1 MVSEYFAE
9 RNKVLSTNYGFLCR
23 LLNLQRDASNM
34 EEVDEIRYNF
44 NSVEQ
49 KDRVEAALVKLK
61 ALRSEVAEI
70 RAQCESLREMQAKN
84 QKETIVCSECG
95 KGIEQNQ
102 EITIKDDSGNPRSY
116 YHKDC
121 FKAIWISQT
130 WRFDYS
136 SPGFLKRSERSR

>member
-9 RNKVLSTNYGFLCR
+9 RNKVLSTNSSFLCW
-23 LLNLQRDASNM
+23 LFSNRREVSKM
-34 EEVDEIRYNF
+34 EVNEIQHNF

-49 KDRVEAALVKLK
+49 KDKVEAALVRLK
-61 ALRSEVAEI
+61 ALRSRVAEI
-70 RAQCESLREMQAKN
+70 RAECESLKEMQAKN

-95 KGIEQNQ
+95 KGIEQSQ
-102 EITIKDDSGNPRSY
+102 EITIRDNSGNPRSY

-136 SPGFLKRSERSR
+136 SPGFLKRSESSR

>member
-9 RNKVLSTNYGFLCR
+9 RNKVLSTNYSFLCW
-23 LLNLQRDASNM
+23 LLGLQGDASNM
-34 EEVDEIRYNF
+34 EEVNEIHYNI

-49 KDRVEAALVKLK
+49 KDKVEAALVRLK
-61 ALRSEVAEI
+61 ALRSKVAEI

-84 QKETIVCSECG
+84 QKETIVCTECG

-102 EITIKDDSGNPRSY
+102 EITIKDNSGNPRSY

>member
-1 MVSEYFAE
+1 MEV
-9 RNKVLSTNYGFLCR
+9 NKIQY
-23 LLNLQRDASNM
+23 NL
-34 EEVDEIRYNF
+34 

-49 KDRVEAALVKLK
+49 KDKVEAALVRLK
-61 ALRSEVAEI
+61 VLRGKIAEI
-70 RAQCESLREMQAKN
+70 RTQCESLREMHAIN

-102 EITIKDDSGNPRSY
+102 EITIKDNSGNPRSY

-130 WRFDYS
+130 WTLDYS
-136 SPGFLKRSERSR
+136 SPGFLRRSERSR